1 MFGGAAETEFDLR
14 FPCFGVPVRV
24 HPVFWLS
31 SVFICWNAAV
41 DAGGAMR
48 PDWLVLCVFVVF
60 VSVLVHELGHALVL
74 RFFGFP
80 SQIVLYFFGGYATA
94 TRKSTWKDIA
104 SLIAGPAAGFV
115 LFGLTVLFQVY
126 VIDAGRINNWDP
138 VWQDR
143 VGRMVSFSLFANL
156 AWNVLNLIPVIPLD
170 GGQICRELCLW
181 FSPRKGMKWA
191 VMIGLVVS
199 GLIVLYGLACIQR
212 GTGMF
217 GMVEPRLP
225 SFFFGYMAFQNFQAY
240 KHLQSG
246 SRSNWK

>member
-1 MFGGAAETEFDLR
+1 MFGGAAQTDFDLR

-31 SVFICWNAAV
+31 AVFLCWQGAVRGGQTRPDLLILGVLVVFI
-41 DAGGAMR
+41 
-48 PDWLVLCVFVVF
+48 
-60 VSVLVHELGHALVL
+60 SVLVHEMGHAVVL
-74 RFFGFP
+74 RLFGFP
-80 SQIVLYFFGGYATA
+80 SEIVLYFFGGYATA

-115 LFGLTVLFQVY
+115 LYGLTVVFDHFVLS
-126 VIDAGRINNWDP
+126 AGKLNGLEFIWRERIAH
-138 VWQDR
+138 V
-143 VGRMVSFSLFANL
+143 VEFSLFANL

-191 VMIGLVVS
+191 VMVGLAVS
-199 GLIVLYGLACIQR
+199 GLITLYGISCIQSGR
-212 GTGMF
+212 PMF
-217 GMVEPRLP
+217 GRVEPRLP
-225 SFFFGYMAFQNFQAY
+225 SFFFGYTCFQNYQIF

-246 SRSNWK
+246 ARSNWR